1 MVIDARVRA
10 RLLGLQLLTLE
21 ARVIV
26 GTEDGPRRVVRPPLV
41 YSVADQP
48 DPGSP
53 ALAPGPAGHAYPAA
67 APAPGLA
74 RAVQLVEQGADTLE
88 RSRRRSAIAAART
101 QS

>member
-1 MVIDARVRA
+1 MVIDALVRA
-10 RLLGLQLLTLE
+10 RLPGLQLLTLE

-41 YSVADQP
+41 YSTADQP
-48 DPGSP
+48 DPPAP
-53 ALAPGPAGHAYPAA
+53 ALAPGPAGGTYPAA
-67 APAPGLA
+67 APGPGLA

-88 RSRRRSAIAAART
+88 RSRRSAIAVART